1 LATYAIGDLQGCL
14 APLQRLLRVLPF
26 DSTQDRLWFTGDL
39 VNRGPDSVG
48 TLREVIALGDA
59 VTTVLGNHDLHLLA
73 LALAPAALATGAQDF
88 PATAPASRVVDE
100 ADLLSRAASTDL
112 ERRLESLTADHVDA
126 RLVTLRRLDYGLSL
140 DALGQ
145 GLLERWAPTQQSNQL
160 ILLIE
165 SQNNSAAVVASQGL
179 EQRLPQE
186 LLSSTAISTMGLPLR
201 EGARYRQASLDALDR
216 LGAVLQGDADPGP
229 PQLQERLPIETN
241 IPTKEETASSNALL
255 WVVVLLV
262 VGTLVPMITWWVFSR

>member
-1 LATYAIGDLQGCL
+1 MG
-14 APLQRLLRVLPF
+14 
-26 DSTQDRLWFTGDL
+26 DRLRRQLWGVLLLCTVL
-39 VNRGPDSVG
+39 LG
-48 TLREVIALGDA
+48 TLAA
-59 VTTVLGNHDLHLLA
+59 
-73 LALAPAALATGAQDF
+73 APRAWATGVADF
-88 PATAPASRVVDE
+88 PVQAPSAHVVDS
-100 ADLLSRAASTDL
+100 ADLLSRAASTELD
-112 ERRLESLTADHVDA
+112 RRLETFGGSDLDA

-179 EQRLPQE
+179 EPRLSQE